1 MTDDF
6 QKAVNIYKL
15 IFEMTRKNIL
25 FNNSFLLMLIQ
36 EQKYSAARD
45 KSFEFMKERC
55 FNDKT
60 VLFYYYS
67 SIFSGTEFNF
77 ENYNRELR
85 MIYSNNPMFIEATAF
100 YFYKKKL
107 NSKAIEFYYKLHC
120 MMPDDEHTLSKLIEL
135 FENGD
140 YKKEAVHYTQKMYE
154 LNPGNENAAFYYA
167 YYLVK
172 KGVFDTAIEIL
183 RKIKTERSKAYY
195 LLSEIFFKKKDQKRG
210 FSFLKKSFEL
220 NPLYLPIQFKSFLY
234 FYRNMNFTQCL
245 RLCKLISHTNNEF
258 TRVIIYEAM
267 VYIKKNRYDL
277 AINRLEKYLFDHK
290 KKHNPYVKYILA
302 CCYYL
307 SGMIDQTKKIVLH
320 LIKENKNQAPYL
332 VLLALCYRRNYQL
345 EKQNSLEKVL
355 KTEFRSSPS
364 AREYFAKY
372 VNTEYRYSFRRNDLG
387 VQIP

>member
-1 MTDDF
+1 
-6 QKAVNIYKL
+6 
-15 IFEMTRKNIL
+15 
-25 FNNSFLLMLIQ
+25 
-36 EQKYSAARD
+36 
-45 KSFEFMKERC
+45 
-55 FNDKT
+55 
-60 VLFYYYS
+60 
-67 SIFSGTEFNF
+67 
-77 ENYNRELR
+77 
-85 MIYSNNPMFIEATAF
+85 
-100 YFYKKKL
+100 
-107 NSKAIEFYYKLHC
+107 
-120 MMPDDEHTLSKLIEL
+120 
-135 FENGD
+135 
-140 YKKEAVHYTQKMYE
+140 
-154 LNPGNENAAFYYA
+154 
-167 YYLVK
+167 
-172 KGVFDTAIEIL
+172 
-183 RKIKTERSKAYY
+183 
-195 LLSEIFFKKKDQKRG
+195 
-210 FSFLKKSFEL
+210 
-220 NPLYLPIQFKSFLY
+220 
-234 FYRNMNFTQCL
+234 
-245 RLCKLISHTNNEF
+245 
-258 TRVIIYEAM
+258 M